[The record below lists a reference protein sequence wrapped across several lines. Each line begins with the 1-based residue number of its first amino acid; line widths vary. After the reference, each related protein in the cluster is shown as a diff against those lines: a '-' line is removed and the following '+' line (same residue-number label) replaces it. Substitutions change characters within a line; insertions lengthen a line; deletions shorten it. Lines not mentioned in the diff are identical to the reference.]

1 MNLNHILF
9 FAYFYPKQEK
19 KATLL
24 VQHHPV
30 IHIDAV

>member
-19 KATLL
+19 KATSL

>member
-9 FAYFYPKQEK
+9 FAYFYLKQEK
-19 KATLL
+19 KATFL